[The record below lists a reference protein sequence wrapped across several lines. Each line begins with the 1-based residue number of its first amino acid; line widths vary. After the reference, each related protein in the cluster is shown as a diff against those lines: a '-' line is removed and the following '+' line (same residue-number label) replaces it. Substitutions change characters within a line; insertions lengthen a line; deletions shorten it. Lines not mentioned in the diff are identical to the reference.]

1 MHKENIMGQNKGW
14 VIALIVVLVIGLLCC
29 CVAVVGAGAA
39 GWFVFSNT
47 DEPIPWLEST
57 EIVPFPFF
65 STPTSPAVPMD
76 PEPKEAREP
85 ATDAAYETLETL
97 KNATV
102 PVNDPRDLAERLLGI
117 QDIPLT
123 FETNFPRLGDQRMFW
138 VSNVDTNENFQITA
152 NLEYVTDH
160 AYFWIEDGV
169 LFDARELQRLG
180 DAFENQIYPTNREFF
195 GSEWSPGVD
204 NDPHLYILLAGNLGF
219 NLAGYFSSADEL
231 HPLAHDYSNAHEM
244 FLLNADN
251 IDLGDEFTYGVLAHE
266 FQHMIHWYTDR
277 NEESW
282 LNEGF
287 SELSSLLND
296 FDPGGFDGIY
306 AMNPD
311 LQLTDWPDDPDATT
325 PHYGAGLL
333 FTTYFLD
340 RFGEDATK
348 AVVAHPDNGMDS
360 IDTVLQGMNI
370 KDGVTAQAVR
380 ADDVFGDWV
389 IANFLQ
395 DGSVM
400 DGRYDYS
407 NYRSAPQ
414 TRKTETLN
422 DCSGNWQNRNVK
434 QYGVD
439 YIEITCEGEYQLEFS
454 GQTTVGVLKP
464 DAHSGDYA
472 FWSNKGDESNMRL
485 TREFDFTNI
494 TGPITFTY
502 WTWYDLEDDYDYL
515 YLDAST
521 DGETWQ
527 IIPTPSCTAE
537 DPSGNSYGCGYN
549 GSTNGWRK
557 EEVNLSNFAGQ
568 KVWLRFDYVTD
579 AAVNGEGLLL
589 DDMSIPA
596 IGYSTDFEGDDGGW
610 LAEGFVR
617 IQNQLPQTFRV
628 SLIRMGTDTVVETLV
643 LDETQSV
650 TVPVSIGG
658 SIDKVVLVVS
668 GTTRFTRQEA
678 GYSYRMVR

>member
-1 MHKENIMGQNKGW
+1 MGQNKGW

-85 ATDAAYETLETL
+85 AKDAAYETLETL

-678 GYSYRMVR
+678 GYSYRLVR

>member
-1 MHKENIMGQNKGW
+1 MGQNKGW

-138 VSNVDTNENFQITA
+138 VSNVDTNENFQTTA

-169 LFDARELQRLG
+169 SFDARELQRLG

>member
-29 CVAVVGAGAA
+29 CVVVVGAGAA

>member
-1 MHKENIMGQNKGW
+1 MGQNKGW

-169 LFDARELQRLG
+169 SFDARELQRLG

-231 HPLAHDYSNAHEM
+231 HPLAHAYSNAHEM

>member
-1 MHKENIMGQNKGW
+1 MGQNKGW

-85 ATDAAYETLETL
+85 AKDAAYETLETL

>member
-1 MHKENIMGQNKGW
+1 MGQNKGW

-169 LFDARELQRLG
+169 SFDARELQRLG

-348 AVVAHPDNGMDS
+348 AVVAHPDNGMVS

-617 IQNQLPQTFRV
+617 IQNQLPQTFWV

-678 GYSYRMVR
+678 GYSYRLVR

>member
-1 MHKENIMGQNKGW
+1 MGQNKGW

-29 CVAVVGAGAA
+29 CVVVVGAGAA

-138 VSNVDTNENFQITA
+138 VSNVDTNENFQTTA

-169 LFDARELQRLG
+169 SFDARELQRLG

-414 TRKTETLN
+414 TRRTETLN

>member
-1 MHKENIMGQNKGW
+1 MGQNKGW

-152 NLEYVTDH
+152 NLESVTDH

>member
-1 MHKENIMGQNKGW
+1 MGQNKGW

-29 CVAVVGAGAA
+29 CVVVVGAGAA

-537 DPSGNSYGCGYN
+537 DPSGNSYGCGYRS
-549 GSTNGWRK
+549 STNGWRK

>member
-1 MHKENIMGQNKGW
+1 M
-14 VIALIVVLVIGLLCC
+14 
-29 CVAVVGAGAA
+29 
-39 GWFVFSNT
+39 
-47 DEPIPWLEST
+47 
-57 EIVPFPFF
+57 
-65 STPTSPAVPMD
+65 
-76 PEPKEAREP
+76 
-85 ATDAAYETLETL
+85 
-97 KNATV
+97 
-102 PVNDPRDLAERLLGI
+102 
-117 QDIPLT
+117 
-123 FETNFPRLGDQRMFW
+123 
-138 VSNVDTNENFQITA
+138 
-152 NLEYVTDH
+152 
-160 AYFWIEDGV
+160 
-169 LFDARELQRLG
+169 
-180 DAFENQIYPTNREFF
+180 
-195 GSEWSPGVD
+195 
-204 NDPHLYILLAGNLGF
+204 
-219 NLAGYFSSADEL
+219 
-231 HPLAHDYSNAHEM
+231 
-244 FLLNADN
+244 
-251 IDLGDEFTYGVLAHE
+251 
-266 FQHMIHWYTDR
+266 
-277 NEESW
+277 
-282 LNEGF
+282 
-287 SELSSLLND
+287 
-296 FDPGGFDGIY
+296 
-306 AMNPD
+306 
-311 LQLTDWPDDPDATT
+311 
-325 PHYGAGLL
+325 
-333 FTTYFLD
+333 
-340 RFGEDATK
+340 
-348 AVVAHPDNGMDS
+348 
-360 IDTVLQGMNI
+360 
-370 KDGVTAQAVR
+370 
-380 ADDVFGDWV
+380 
-389 IANFLQ
+389 
-395 DGSVM
+395 
-400 DGRYDYS
+400 
-407 NYRSAPQ
+407 
-414 TRKTETLN
+414 
-422 DCSGNWQNRNVK
+422 
-434 QYGVD
+434 
-439 YIEITCEGEYQLEFS
+439 
-454 GQTTVGVLKP
+454 KP

>member
-1 MHKENIMGQNKGW
+1 MGQNKGW

-678 GYSYRMVR
+678 GYSYRLVR

>member
-1 MHKENIMGQNKGW
+1 MGQNKGW

-414 TRKTETLN
+414 TRRTETLN

>member
-1 MHKENIMGQNKGW
+1 MGQNKGW

-29 CVAVVGAGAA
+29 YVAVVGAGAA

-65 STPTSPAVPMD
+65 STPTSSAVPMD

-169 LFDARELQRLG
+169 SFDARELQRLG

>member
-1 MHKENIMGQNKGW
+1 MGQNKGW

-169 LFDARELQRLG
+169 SFDARELQRLG

>member
-1 MHKENIMGQNKGW
+1 MGQNKGW

-29 CVAVVGAGAA
+29 CVVVVGAGAA